1 MIEFFGN
8 MAKSVQIFFYALCIN
23 TLITCT
29 ICKSFSTLRFAKYIV
44 HVSTKREFPCK
55 HSSTSTVSVQPSAIF
70 KVSFEIKNSGKS
82 SVSAVNVN
90 RSTPTHSNAKNLIV
104 MFTS

>member
-1 MIEFFGN
+1 
-8 MAKSVQIFFYALCIN
+8 MAKSVPIFFF
-23 TLITCT
+23 CT
-29 ICKSFSTLRFAKYIV
+29 VHQYTYYLYICKSFSTLRFAKYLV

-55 HSSTSTVSVQPSAIF
+55 HSSISTVSVQPSAIF
-70 KVSFEIKNSGKS
+70 NVSFEIKNSGKS